1 MAGALLRI
9 KKGKLPLHNRTMA
22 NTTHPE
28 FWLRGPVPG
37 VAPLLQPVIHALLQA
52 REEVNQLMASFPDS
66 LLWERPGGVA
76 SPGFHLQHLAG
87 VLDRLF
93 TYARNQSLSG
103 SQLADL
109 AAEGSPAEGQAS
121 VAELLNRFNIQVDKA
136 LQQIRETPEASLTN
150 SRPVG
155 RARLPST
162 VGGLLFHAAEHTQ
175 RHTGQLLVTARVL
188 IAGGTG

>member
-1 MAGALLRI
+1 MTKAI
-9 KKGKLPLHNRTMA
+9 HT
-22 NTTHPE
+22 E

-37 VAPLLQPVIHALLQA
+37 IPSLLQPVAHALLQA
-52 REEVNQLMASFPDS
+52 CQEVNDLTATFPDA
-66 LLWERPGGVA
+66 LLWQRLAGLA

-93 TYARNQSLSG
+93 TYAKGTPLNE

-109 AAEGSPAEGQAS
+109 SAEGTPIEGQAT
-121 VAELLNRFNIQVDKA
+121 VAELLNRFNIQVDKS
-136 LQQIRETPEASLTN
+136 LEQIGETPETSLTAI
-150 SRPVG
+150 RHVG

-175 RHTGQLLVTARVL
+175 RHTGQLLVTTRVL
-188 IAGGTG
+188 MFQNAARGNPLEESGV